1 MKTNL
6 YKTDVMGQRVVKAIL
21 DRENSGP
28 GSHTP
33 EAGKEQLQQMKSR
46 EQKNKRKSMIKY
58 IFH

>member
-1 MKTNL
+1 
-6 YKTDVMGQRVVKAIL
+6 MGQRVVKAIL